1 MIIND
6 INYMEAVS
14 EANEVQ
20 GGALVLPSF
29 NSVAT
34 VGGSADAFGL
44 SLSTTDVQGATQSIS
59 LPNSKTSKSL
69 LTVSAGSAV

>member
-14 EANEVQ
+14 EATEVQ
-20 GGALVLPSF
+20 GGKLVLPGF

-44 SLSTTDVQGATQSIS
+44 SLSATDVQGATQSLS
-59 LPNSKTSKSL
+59 LPNSKTSTSIL
-69 LTVSAGSAV
+69 AVSAGSAV